1 MNFSTID
8 ICAGIGGI
16 RRGFELTGRFY
27 NILSAEN
34 DKYASITYEH
44 LFGEDPFDDITTED
58 FKQKVKALK
67 YDVLM
72 AGFPCQPFSRAGL
85 KEGFNN
91 DTKGTIFNH
100 IAYLIEI
107 SRPKAIFLENVDH
120 LVTHYKGQTFKKI
133 IHVLEEKLNY
143 KIIGVYRDSNGQ
155 ITYNTR
161 DFIRN
166 SRYFGVPQNRPR
178 TYIIGFDRCYF
189 GQKVDY
195 LNSELPKEGY
205 NLNYKDINDIL
216 DKGVPLRYYLSSG
229 YYNTLKKHKEREKGR
244 GNGFGFKIINE
255 ANIEQPIANTLLATG
270 GSGKERNLIIDV
282 IDGVAGKTVPGKK
295 SGINND
301 CVRTLTPNEWG
312 KLQGFV
318 NYAFINENK
327 KDTFSFPKEVSVTQ
341 QYKQLGNSVTIP
353 VIQSMAEYMLECF
366 EKLSN

>member
-1 MNFSTID
+1 MRFSTID

-16 RRGFELTGRFY
+16 RRGFELTGKFN

-34 DKYASITYEH
+34 NKYACITYKH
-44 LFGEDPFDDITTED
+44 LFGEDPFNDITTD
-58 FKQKVKALK
+58 KFKRKVKELK

-85 KEGFNN
+85 KEGFSN

-100 IAYLIEI
+100 IAHMIEL
-107 SRPKAIFLENVDH
+107 SKPKAIFLENVDH
-120 LVTHYKGQTFKKI
+120 LVTHQKGETFKKI
-133 IHVLEEKLNY
+133 ICILEKELNY
-143 KIIGVYRDSNGQ
+143 RIIGVCKDKDGGIS
-155 ITYNTR
+155 YNTN

-166 SRYFGVPQNRPR
+166 SKNFGVPQNRPR

-189 GQKVDY
+189 GEKVNY
-195 LNSELPKEGY
+195 LNSYPPKEGSY
-205 NLNYKDINDIL
+205 LNYIDINDVL
-216 DKGVPLRYYLSSG
+216 DKEVPLRYYLSSG
-229 YYNTLKKHKEREKGR
+229 YYNTLIKHKEREKKR

-255 ANIEQPIANTLLATG
+255 VNIEQPIANTLLATG

-282 IDGVAGKTVPGKK
+282 RDGVAGKMVPRKK
-295 SGINND
+295 SGINKD

-318 NYAFINENK
+318 NYAFINKDNE
-327 KDTFSFPKEVSVTQ
+327 DTFSFPKEISVTQ

-353 VIQSMAEYMLECF
+353 VIQSMAEFILECF
-366 EKLSN
+366 EKLGD